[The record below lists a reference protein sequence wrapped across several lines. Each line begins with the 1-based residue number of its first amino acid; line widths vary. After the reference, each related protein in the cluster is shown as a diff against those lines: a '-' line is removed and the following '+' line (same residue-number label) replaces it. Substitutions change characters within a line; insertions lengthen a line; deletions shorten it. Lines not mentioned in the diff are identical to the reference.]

1 MGKPTR
7 SSRADSRTA
16 SLAGKVAEIAMT
28 AGSSRTTPTDRLLLD
43 LQVENA

>member
-1 MGKPTR
+1 MEQEDRGQAV
-7 SSRADSRTA
+7 SLSTA